1 MGPLKLVSAP
11 HIKKDLKHTSIVVA
25 SHIFSMQLELVTYES
40 LKEVVVEEMSKE
52 LQGLLNKYEG
62 IFLEPKGLSPT
73 RPQDHHIPLLP
84 GSVSPNIRPYWY
96 PYV

>member
-1 MGPLKLVSAP
+1 MLLGTTMGPLKLVSTP

-62 IFLEPKGLSPT
+62 IFLETQGLVSNKTSRSSHSTVAWKCFPK
-73 RPQDHHIPLLP
+73 
-84 GSVSPNIRPYWY
+84 Y
-96 PYV
+96 